1 MKKMLVE
8 KIRSEMITALKSGE
22 KERKQVYSGIL
33 DALTKE
39 AKSLLVDN
47 LTPEQEV
54 TVIKRMLKQTDDSIE
69 KCPASRPDFIEK
81 LKFEREII
89 AQYMPQ
95 QMSEDE
101 IKVVINEVLTELGI
115 TAPTKGDKGK
125 IMKVLMPKVKGK
137 ADGKLVNDILA
148 TYMN

>member
-1 MKKMLVE
+1 MLVNE
-8 KIRSEMITALKSGE
+8 IRNEMVTALKNGD

-39 AKSLLVDN
+39 AKNLLVDN

-54 TVIKRMLKQTDDSIE
+54 QVIKRMLNQNRDSIE
-69 KCPASRPDFIEK
+69 NCPASRPEILEK
-81 LKFEREII
+81 LNFERAII

-95 QMSEDE
+95 QMNEDE
-101 IKVVINEVLTELGI
+101 IKVVINEVLAELNI

-137 ADGKLVNDILA
+137 ADGKLVNETLMGFLA
-148 TYMN
+148 

>member
-1 MKKMLVE
+1 MLVNE
-8 KIRSEMITALKSGE
+8 IRNEMVTALKNGD

-39 AKSLLVDN
+39 AKNLLVDN

-54 TVIKRMLKQTDDSIE
+54 QVIKRMLNQNRDSIE
-69 KCPASRPDFIEK
+69 NCPASRPEILEK
-81 LKFEREII
+81 LNFERAII

-95 QMSEDE
+95 QMNEDE
-101 IKVVINEVLTELGI
+101 IKAVINEVLAELNI
-115 TAPTKGDKGK
+115 AAPTKGDKGK

-137 ADGKLVNDILA
+137 ADGKLVNETLMGFLA
-148 TYMN
+148 

>member
-1 MKKMLVE
+1 MLVNE
-8 KIRSEMITALKSGE
+8 IRNEMVTALKNGD

-33 DALTKE
+33 DALIKE
-39 AKSLLVDN
+39 AKNLLVDN

-54 TVIKRMLKQTDDSIE
+54 QVIKRMLNQNRDSIE
-69 KCPASRPDFIEK
+69 NCPASRPEILEK
-81 LKFEREII
+81 LNFERAII

-95 QMSEDE
+95 QMNEDE
-101 IKVVINEVLTELGI
+101 IKAVINEVLAELNI

-137 ADGKLVNDILA
+137 ADGKLVNETLMGFLA
-148 TYMN
+148 

>member
-1 MKKMLVE
+1 MLVNE
-8 KIRSEMITALKSGE
+8 IRNEMVTALKNGD

-33 DALTKE
+33 DALNKE
-39 AKSLLVDN
+39 AKNQLVDN

-54 TVIKRMLKQTDDSIE
+54 QVIKRMLNQNRDSIE
-69 KCPASRPDFIEK
+69 NCPASRPEILEK
-81 LKFEREII
+81 LNFERAII

-95 QMSEDE
+95 QMNEDE
-101 IKVVINEVLTELGI
+101 IKAVINEVLAELNI

-137 ADGKLVNDILA
+137 ADGKLVNEILMGFLA
-148 TYMN
+148 

>member
-1 MKKMLVE
+1 MLVNE
-8 KIRSEMITALKSGE
+8 IRSEMVTALKNGD

-33 DALTKE
+33 DALNKE
-39 AKSLLVDN
+39 AKNLLVDN

-54 TVIKRMLKQTDDSIE
+54 QVIKRMLNQNRDSIE
-69 KCPASRPDFIEK
+69 NCPASRPEILEK
-81 LKFEREII
+81 LNFERDII

-95 QMSEDE
+95 QMNEDE
-101 IKVVINEVLTELGI
+101 IKAVINEVFAELDI

-137 ADGKLVNDILA
+137 ADGKLVNETLMGFLA
-148 TYMN
+148 

>member
-1 MKKMLVE
+1 MLVNE
-8 KIRSEMITALKSGE
+8 IRNEMVTALKNGD

-39 AKSLLVDN
+39 AKNLLVDN

-54 TVIKRMLKQTDDSIE
+54 QVIKQMLNQNRDSIE
-69 KCPASRPDFIEK
+69 NCPASRPEILEK
-81 LKFEREII
+81 LNFERTII

-95 QMSEDE
+95 QMNEDE
-101 IKVVINEVLTELGI
+101 IKAVINEVLAELNI
-115 TAPTKGDKGK
+115 AAPTKGDKGK

-137 ADGKLVNDILA
+137 ADGKLVNEILMGFLA
-148 TYMN
+148 

>member
-1 MKKMLVE
+1 MLVNE
-8 KIRSEMITALKSGE
+8 IRNEMVTALKNGD

-39 AKSLLVDN
+39 AKNLLVDN

-54 TVIKRMLKQTDDSIE
+54 QVIKRMLNQNRDSIE
-69 KCPASRPDFIEK
+69 NCPASRPEILEK
-81 LKFEREII
+81 LNFERAII

-95 QMSEDE
+95 QMNEDE
-101 IKVVINEVLTELGI
+101 IKAVINEVLAELNI

-125 IMKVLMPKVKGK
+125 IMRVLMPKVKGK
-137 ADGKLVNDILA
+137 ADGKLVNETLMGFLA
-148 TYMN
+148 

>member
-1 MKKMLVE
+1 MLVNE
-8 KIRSEMITALKSGE
+8 IRSEMVTALKNGD

-39 AKSLLVDN
+39 AKALLVDN
-47 LTPEQEV
+47 LTPEQEIA
-54 TVIKRMLKQTDDSIE
+54 VIKRMLKQTNESIE
-69 KCPASRPDFIEK
+69 KCPASRPKIAEK
-81 LKFEREII
+81 LMFERDII

-101 IKVVINEVLTELGI
+101 IKAVMNEVFAELGI

-137 ADGKLVNDILA
+137 ADGKLVNEILMSSLA
-148 TYMN
+148 

>member
-1 MKKMLVE
+1 MLVNE
-8 KIRSEMITALKSGE
+8 IRSEMIAALKNGD

-39 AKSLLVDN
+39 AKSLLVDG

-54 TVIKRMLKQTDDSIE
+54 AVIKRMLKQVDESIL
-69 KCPASRPDFIEK
+69 KCPASRPEIAEK
-81 LKFEREII
+81 LKFERDII
-89 AQYMPQ
+89 AKYMPQ

-101 IKVVINEVLTELGI
+101 IRVVMNEVFVELGI
-115 TAPTKGDKGK
+115 TAPTKADKGR

-137 ADGKLVNDILA
+137 ADGKLVNEIL
-148 TYMN
+148 MNSLN

>member
-1 MKKMLVE
+1 MLVNE
-8 KIRSEMITALKSGE
+8 IRKEMVAALKNGD

-54 TVIKRMLKQTDDSIE
+54 AVIKRMLKQVNESIE
-69 KCPASRPDFIEK
+69 KCPASRPEIAEK
-81 LKFEREII
+81 LMFERDII
-89 AQYMPQ
+89 SLYMPQ
-95 QMSEDE
+95 QMTEEE
-101 IKVVINEVLTELGI
+101 IKVVMNGVFTELGI
-115 TAPTKGDKGK
+115 TAPTKADKGK

-137 ADGKLVNDILA
+137 ADGKLVNEVL
-148 TYMN
+148 MNSLN

>member
-1 MKKMLVE
+1 MLVNE
-8 KIRSEMITALKSGE
+8 IRSEMIAALKNGD

-39 AKSLLVDN
+39 AKALLVDN
-47 LTPEQEV
+47 LTSEQEEA
-54 TVIKRMLKQTDDSIE
+54 VIKRMLKQTDDSIE
-69 KCPASRPDFIEK
+69 KCPASRPDFAEK

-89 AQYMPQ
+89 AKYMPA

-101 IKVVINEVLTELGI
+101 IKVVINEVLVELGI
-115 TAPTKGDKGK
+115 TIPTKADKGR

-137 ADGKLVNDILA
+137 ADGKLVNEVL
-148 TYMN
+148 MNFLN

>member
-1 MKKMLVE
+1 MVNE
-8 KIRSEMITALKSGE
+8 IRSEMIAALKNGD

-39 AKSLLVDN
+39 AKSLLVDG

-54 TVIKRMLKQTDDSIE
+54 AVIKRMLKQVDESIL
-69 KCPASRPDFIEK
+69 KCPASRPEIAEK
-81 LKFEREII
+81 LKFERDII
-89 AQYMPQ
+89 AKYMPQ

-101 IKVVINEVLTELGI
+101 IRVVMNEVFVELGI
-115 TAPTKGDKGK
+115 TAPTKADKGR

-137 ADGKLVNDILA
+137 ADGKLVNEIL
-148 TYMN
+148 MNSLN

>member
-1 MKKMLVE
+1 MLVNE
-8 KIRSEMITALKSGE
+8 IRNEMVTALKNGD

-39 AKSLLVDN
+39 AKNLLVDN

-54 TVIKRMLKQTDDSIE
+54 QVIKRMLNQNRDSIE
-69 KCPASRPDFIEK
+69 NCPASRPEILEK
-81 LKFEREII
+81 LNFERDII
-89 AQYMPQ
+89 AKYMPQ

-101 IKVVINEVLTELGI
+101 IRAVMNEVFVELGI
-115 TAPTKGDKGK
+115 TTPTKADKGR

-137 ADGKLVNDILA
+137 ADGKLVNEIL
-148 TYMN
+148 MNSLN

>member
-1 MKKMLVE
+1 MLVNE
-8 KIRSEMITALKSGE
+8 IRSEMVTALKNGD

-39 AKSLLVDN
+39 AKNLLVDN

-54 TVIKRMLKQTDDSIE
+54 QVIKRMLNQNRDSIE
-69 KCPASRPDFIEK
+69 NCPTSRPEILEK
-81 LKFEREII
+81 LNFERAII

-95 QMSEDE
+95 QMNEDE
-101 IKVVINEVLTELGI
+101 IKAVINEVLAELNI

-137 ADGKLVNDILA
+137 ADGKLVNETLMGFLA
-148 TYMN
+148 

>member
-1 MKKMLVE
+1 MLVNE
-8 KIRSEMITALKSGE
+8 IRNEMVTALKNGD

-39 AKSLLVDN
+39 AKNLLVDN

-54 TVIKRMLKQTDDSIE
+54 QVIKRMLNQNRDSIE
-69 KCPASRPDFIEK
+69 NCPASRPEILEK
-81 LKFEREII
+81 LNFERAII

-95 QMSEDE
+95 QMNEDE
-101 IKVVINEVLTELGI
+101 IKAVINEVLAELNI

-137 ADGKLVNDILA
+137 ADGKLVNEILMGFLA
-148 TYMN
+148 

>member
-1 MKKMLVE
+1 MLVNE
-8 KIRSEMITALKSGE
+8 IRSEMVTALKNGD

-33 DALTKE
+33 DALNKE
-39 AKSLLVDN
+39 AKNQLVDN

-54 TVIKRMLKQTDDSIE
+54 QVIKRMLNQNRDSIE
-69 KCPASRPDFIEK
+69 NCPASRPEILEK
-81 LKFEREII
+81 LNFERAII

-95 QMSEDE
+95 QMNEDE
-101 IKVVINEVLTELGI
+101 IKVVINEVLAELNI

-137 ADGKLVNDILA
+137 ADGKLVNETLMGFLA
-148 TYMN
+148 

>member
-1 MKKMLVE
+1 MLVNE
-8 KIRSEMITALKSGE
+8 IRNEMVTSLKNGD

-54 TVIKRMLKQTDDSIE
+54 TVIKRMLKQTDESIL
-69 KCPASRPDFIEK
+69 KCPASRPEFAEK

-101 IKVVINEVLTELGI
+101 IKAVMNEVFVELGI
-115 TAPTKGDKGK
+115 TTPTKADKGK

-137 ADGKLVNDILA
+137 ADGRLVNEIL
-148 TYMN
+148 MNSLN

>member
-1 MKKMLVE
+1 MLVNE
-8 KIRSEMITALKSGE
+8 IRNEMVTALKNGD

-39 AKSLLVDN
+39 AKNLLVDN

-54 TVIKRMLKQTDDSIE
+54 QVIKRMLNQVDDSIL
-69 KCPASRPDFIEK
+69 KCPASRPEIAEK
-81 LKFEREII
+81 LKFERAII

-95 QMSEDE
+95 QMNEDE
-101 IKVVINEVLTELGI
+101 IKAVINEVLAELNI

-137 ADGKLVNDILA
+137 ADGKLVNETLMGFL
-148 TYMN
+148 T

>member
-1 MKKMLVE
+1 MLVNE
-8 KIRSEMITALKSGE
+8 IRKEMVAALKNGD

-54 TVIKRMLKQTDDSIE
+54 AVIKRMLKQVNESIE
-69 KCPASRPDFIEK
+69 KCPASRPEIAEK
-81 LKFEREII
+81 LMFERDII
-89 AQYMPQ
+89 SLYMPQ
-95 QMSEDE
+95 QMTEEE
-101 IKVVINEVLTELGI
+101 IKVVMNGVFTELGI
-115 TAPTKGDKGK
+115 TAPTKADKGK

-137 ADGKLVNDILA
+137 ADGKLVNEVL
-148 TYMN
+148 MNYLN

>member
-8 KIRSEMITALKSGE
+8 KIRSEMIAALKNGD

-39 AKSLLVDN
+39 AKRLLVTD
-47 LTPEQEV
+47 LTPEQEIA
-54 TVIKRMLKQTDDSIE
+54 VIQKMLKQTDDSIAT
-69 KCPASRPDFIEK
+69 CPASRPEFIEK

-89 AQYMPQ
+89 AQYMPA

-101 IKVVINEVLTELGI
+101 IKAVMNEVFAELGI
-115 TAPTKGDKGK
+115 TTPTKGDKGK
-125 IMKVLMPKVKGK
+125 IMKILMPKVKGK

>member
-1 MKKMLVE
+1 MLVNE
-8 KIRSEMITALKSGE
+8 IRSEMVTALKNGD

-39 AKSLLVDN
+39 AKNLLVDN

-54 TVIKRMLKQTDDSIE
+54 QVIKRMLNQNRDSIE
-69 KCPASRPDFIEK
+69 NCPTSRPEILEK
-81 LKFEREII
+81 LNFERDII

-95 QMSEDE
+95 QMNEDE
-101 IKVVINEVLTELGI
+101 IKAVINEVFAELDI

-137 ADGKLVNDILA
+137 ADGKLVNETLMGFLA
-148 TYMN
+148 

>member
-1 MKKMLVE
+1 MLVE
-8 KIRSEMITALKSGE
+8 KIRSEMIAALKNGD

-39 AKSLLVDN
+39 AKNLLVDN

-54 TVIKRMLKQTDDSIE
+54 QVIKRMLNQNRDSIE
-69 KCPASRPDFIEK
+69 NCPASTPEILEK
-81 LKFEREII
+81 LNFERDII

-95 QMSEDE
+95 QMNEDE
-101 IKVVINEVLTELGI
+101 IKAVINEVLTELNI

-137 ADGKLVNDILA
+137 ADGKLVNDIF
-148 TYMN
+148 TSYMN